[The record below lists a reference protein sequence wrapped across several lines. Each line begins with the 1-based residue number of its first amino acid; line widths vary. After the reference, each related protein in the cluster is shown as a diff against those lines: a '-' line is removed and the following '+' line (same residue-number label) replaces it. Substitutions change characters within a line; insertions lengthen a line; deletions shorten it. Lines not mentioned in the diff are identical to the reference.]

1 MKKQME
7 ARFAIK
13 NIFILIAIL
22 YNLKSIG
29 QEKNLLFDSVKDSI
43 LNLGNTE
50 YYKIESNLFNIN
62 RYYQIDTIP
71 YSRFNTLKIS
81 SINELHKIAQTKS
94 KAYLE
99 KGIQEGKISIIE
111 TNNQIF
117 EYIYII
123 EKISKCKYKRTRVWW
138 VDY

>member
-1 MKKQME
+1 ME
-7 ARFAIK
+7 TRIAIK
-13 NIFILIAIL
+13 RLFILISIMYTL
-22 YNLKSIG
+22 TSIG

-43 LNLGNTE
+43 LNLDSAD
-50 YYKIESNLFNIN
+50 YYRVESNLFDIN
-62 RYYQIDTIP
+62 RYSQIDTIP

-81 SINELHKIAQTKS
+81 SINELYKIAQTKS

-99 KGIQEGKISIIE
+99 KGINEGKIRIIE

>member
-7 ARFAIK
+7 TRIAIK
-13 NIFILIAIL
+13 RLFILISIMYTL
-22 YNLKSIG
+22 TSIG

-43 LNLGNTE
+43 LNLDSAD
-50 YYKIESNLFNIN
+50 YYRVESNLFDIN
-62 RYYQIDTIP
+62 RYSQIDTIP

-81 SINELHKIAQTKS
+81 SINELYKIAQTKS

-99 KGIQEGKISIIE
+99 KGINEGKIRIIE